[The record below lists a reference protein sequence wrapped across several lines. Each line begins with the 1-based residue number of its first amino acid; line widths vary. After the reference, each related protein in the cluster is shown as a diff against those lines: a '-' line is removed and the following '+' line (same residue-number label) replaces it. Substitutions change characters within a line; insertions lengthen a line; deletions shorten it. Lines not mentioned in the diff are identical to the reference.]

1 MEKIKEEIRSF
12 IKNGTVKT
20 EGVRKLSI
28 KYKIDKNT
36 LAIMW
41 LIEKQNIEGEKLLG
55 KSNRGTYK
63 RKAKI
68 LKGKD
73 RINEVI
79 YKAINKY
86 GEENQKIIAMEELAE
101 LQQALSKDRRGLKH
115 NVEEEI
121 ADVKIMLM
129 QLELMYDNKKIDEWV
144 DKKINRLDR
153 RLKE

>member
-1 MEKIKEEIRSF
+1 MEKIKDEIRSF
-12 IKNGTVKT
+12 IKNGTIKT

-28 KYKIDKNT
+28 KYKIDKDT
-36 LAIMW
+36 LATMW
-41 LIEKQNIEGEKLLG
+41 LIEKQNIEDEKLLG

-63 RKAKI
+63 RKPKTLRGKNKI
-68 LKGKD
+68 D
-73 RINEVI
+73 AVI

-86 GEENQKIIAMEELAE
+86 GEENQKLIAMEELAE

-121 ADVKIMLM
+121 ADVKIMIW
-129 QLELMYDNKKIDEWV
+129 QLELMYDNKKIDEWIE
-144 DKKINRLDR
+144 KKINRLNR